1 MPIFSIHRLHS
12 LILVL
17 ILTLISALAFS
28 ACGFQMRGL
37 ANLSFEN
44 LYIQGPKLSITK
56 ELKKSLAVNGVTIV
70 SDQQKADFML
80 ELLNET
86 SEKKILSLSGGGKV
100 REFELIYRV
109 NFRLRDPS
117 SELWGETQTIEKRRD
132 FSYDDSELLAKQFEE
147 ERLFDEMKSYAVQ
160 EIMRKLVVQ
169 KPVPKPAN

>member
-1 MPIFSIHRLHS
+1 MSIFSIHRLYS

-17 ILTLISALAFS
+17 ISTLICALALS

-56 ELKKSLAVNGVTIV
+56 DLKKSLAVNGVTV
-70 SDQQKADFML
+70 VADQQKADLML
-80 ELLNET
+80 ELVNET
-86 SEKKILSLSGGGKV
+86 SEQKILSLSGGGKV

-117 SELWGETQTIEKRRD
+117 SELWGEMQTIEGRRD
-132 FSYDDSELLAKQFEE
+132 FSYDDSQLLAKQFEE
-147 ERLFDEMKSYAVQ
+147 QRLFEDMKTDAVR
-160 EIMRKLVVQ
+160 EIMRRLVVQ
-169 KPVPKPAN
+169 KPASKTTN